1 MGERGAESERG
12 GENGAVSC
20 LASLRCTG
28 NLPSSGPESSEV
40 AVRRSLANIRVLK
53 MAPRPIM
60 IVLSGDLL
68 GDFVADFVGDFVG
81 DRKQLLTRHLTNAAT
96 VWRRIISDAASTR
109 TKYVT
114 HRRNLSHLDGGTAT
128 HALPG
133 LSDDVFSE
141 VTAPA
146 VILLRG
152 CLNFTEGGLA
162 DEFIIQQGLA
172 MLRSI

>member
-28 NLPSSGPESSEV
+28 NLPSSGTESGSEV

-60 IVLSGDLL
+60 ILSGDFL

-81 DRKQLLTRHLTNAAT
+81 DR
-96 VWRRIISDAASTR
+96 SS
-109 TKYVT
+109 
-114 HRRNLSHLDGGTAT
+114 S
-128 HALPG
+128 
-133 LSDDVFSE
+133 
-141 VTAPA
+141 
-146 VILLRG
+146 
-152 CLNFTEGGLA
+152 
-162 DEFIIQQGLA
+162 
-172 MLRSI
+172 